1 MFLVRFALRQSG
13 ILKKHLEAAL
23 PDDTLTWMNE
33 LTAEMEER
41 RKRVERGG
49 GAARLKKQH
58 EAGKLSARERVHTLL
73 DEDTFT
79 ELGVFTEHSG
89 GELMAGIDA
98 PGEGVVTGYGQV
110 GGRTVF
116 VFSQD
121 FTVLGGSLG
130 KMHGQ
135 KIAQVMDL
143 AVKTGAPII
152 GLNDSAGARIQEGV
166 DSLSGYGE
174 VFYRNAVYSGVVP
187 QISAIL
193 GPCAGGAVY
202 SPALTDFVVM
212 AKGSSYMFITGPEVI
227 KSVTKEDVTFEELGG
242 ADVHTRT
249 SGVAHLEA
257 EDDEGVLENI
267 RKLLTYLPQSAKEKP
282 PLKPTQDPDT
292 RRTPELLK
300 IVHPDQR
307 RPYPMTD
314 VIETIVDDKTFF
326 EIQPDF
332 AKNIVV
338 GFAHL
343 GSQAV
348 GIVANNPRHLAGTL
362 NIDASDKAARF
373 IRTCDCFN
381 VPVVTLVD
389 VTGFLPG
396 VAQEH
401 AGIIRHG
408 AKMLYAYAEATVPKI
423 TLIVRKSYG
432 GAYLAMNSRDMGAD
446 VVLAWPTSAVAVMGA
461 EGAANII
468 YRRDIAGS
476 KHPEATRAEKI
487 AEYKR
492 KFDNPYRAAARGYI
506 DDVIDPK
513 DTRGHLI
520 RHLRMLAHKR
530 EERPF
535 KKHGNLPL

>member
-1 MFLVRFALRQSG
+1 VS
-13 ILKKHLEAAL
+13 
-23 PDDTLTWMNE
+23 DDTLAWMNE
-33 LTAEMEER
+33 LTADMEER
-41 RKRVERGG
+41 RKRVVGG
-49 GAARLKKQH
+49 GGEERARKQH
-58 EAGKLSARERVHTLL
+58 EAGKMTARERIEALL
-73 DEDTFT
+73 DEGSFV
-79 ELGVFTEHSG
+79 ELGVFVKHRG
-89 GELMAGIDA
+89 GELMEGIEA
-98 PGEGVVTGYGQV
+98 PGEGVVTGYGTV
-110 GGRTVF
+110 DGRTVF

-130 KMHGQ
+130 KMHGG
-135 KIAQVMDL
+135 KIATVMDL
-143 AVKTGAPII
+143 AVRTGAPIV

-202 SPALTDFVVM
+202 SPALTDFVLM

-227 KSVTKEDVTFEELGG
+227 RSVTKEDVSFEELGG
-242 ADVHTRT
+242 ADVHSRK

-257 EDDEGVLENI
+257 EDDAAVLQKVRE
-267 RKLLTYLPQSAKEKP
+267 LLAYLPQSAKEAP
-282 PLKPTQDPDT
+282 PTRPTRDPEA
-292 RRTPELLK
+292 RETPELLG

-307 RPYPMTD
+307 RPYPM
-314 VIETIVDDKTFF
+314 VEVVRAVVDDGEFL

-332 AKNIVV
+332 ARNMVV

-343 GSQAV
+343 GGRSV

-362 NIDASDKAARF
+362 TIDASDKAARF
-373 IRTCDCFN
+373 IRTCDAFN
-381 VPVVTLVD
+381 VPLVTLVD

-401 AGIIRHG
+401 GGIIRHG

-461 EGAANII
+461 EGAASIL
-468 YRRDIAGS
+468 YRREFQDS
-476 KHPEATRAEKI
+476 KDPEGARTRRIED
-487 AEYKR
+487 YR
-492 KFDNPYRAAARGYI
+492 RRFDNPYIAAGHGYI

-513 DTRGHLI
+513 DTRRHLV
-520 RHLRMLAHKR
+520 RHLRMLEGK
-530 EERPF
+530 EQSRPF
-535 KKHGNLPL
+535 KKHGNMPL

>member
-1 MFLVRFALRQSG
+1 MSV
-13 ILKKHLEAAL
+13 
-23 PDDTLTWMNE
+23 DDTLAWMNE

-41 RKRVERGG
+41 RKRVEGG
-49 GAARLKKQH
+49 GGEARVEKQH
-58 EAGKLSARERVHTLL
+58 AAGKLTARERIAGLL
-73 DEDTFT
+73 DEGSFV
-79 ELGVFTEHSG
+79 ELGVFTEHLG
-89 GELMAGIDA
+89 GGTMSGIDA
-98 PGEGVVTGYGQV
+98 PGEGVVTGYGTIE
-110 GGRTVF
+110 GRTVF

-130 KMHGQ
+130 KMHAQ

-143 AVKTGAPII
+143 AVKTGAPIV

-202 SPALTDFVVM
+202 SPALTDFVLM
-212 AKGSSYMFITGPEVI
+212 SRGTSYMFITGPEVI
-227 KSVTKEDVTFEELGG
+227 RSVTKEEVSFEALGG
-242 ADVHTRT
+242 ADVHTKR

-257 EDDEGVLENI
+257 DGDEEVLGMI
-267 RKLLTYLPQSAKEKP
+267 RELLSFLPPSAKERP
-282 PLKPTQDPDT
+282 PFKKTDDPVDRDT
-292 RRTPELLK
+292 SELLS

-307 RPYPMTD
+307 RPYPMHEVVKT
-314 VIETIVDDKTFF
+314 VVDDGHFF
-326 EIQPDF
+326 ETQPGW
-332 AKNIVV
+332 AKNIIC
-338 GFAHL
+338 GFARL
-343 GSQAV
+343 GGETV
-348 GIVANNPRHLAGTL
+348 GVVANNPRQMAGTL

-381 VPVVTLVD
+381 VPVLTLVD

-408 AKMLYAYAEATVPKI
+408 AKMLYAYAEATVPKV

-468 YRRDIAGS
+468 YRREIRESQNSD
-476 KHPEATRAEKI
+476 ATRAAKI
-487 AEYKR
+487 AEYKKR
-492 KFDNPYRAAARGYI
+492 FDNPYWAAGRGYI

-513 DTRGHLI
+513 DTRKHLV
-520 RHLRMLAHKR
+520 RHFRMLRSK
-530 EERPF
+530 EEARPF

>member
-1 MFLVRFALRQSG
+1 MS
-13 ILKKHLEAAL
+13 
-23 PDDTLTWMNE
+23 DDTLAWMNE

-41 RKRVERGG
+41 RKKIEQGG
-49 GAARLKKQH
+49 GAARIKKQH
-58 EAGKLSARERVHTLL
+58 AAGKLTARERVAALL
-73 DEDTFT
+73 DEGSFV
-79 ELGVFTEHSG
+79 ELGVFTEHLG
-89 GELMAGIDA
+89 GDMMQGVDA
-98 PGEGVVTGYGQV
+98 PGEGVVTGYGTID
-110 GGRTVF
+110 GRTVF

-135 KIAQVMDL
+135 KIGQVMDL

-202 SPALTDFVVM
+202 SPALTDFIVM

-227 KSVTKEDVTFEELGG
+227 KSVTKENVTFEELGG
-242 ADVHTRT
+242 ADVHNRK

-257 EDDEGVLENI
+257 EGDEAVLAMI
-267 RKLLTYLPQSAKEKP
+267 RELLGFLPQSAKEKP
-282 PLKPTQDPDT
+282 PVLETNDPVD
-292 RRTPELLK
+292 RETPEVLT

-307 RPYPMTD
+307 RPYPMHD
-314 VIETIVDDKTFF
+314 VIKVLVDDAHFF
-326 EIQPDF
+326 EVQADF

-338 GFAHL
+338 GFARL
-343 GSQAV
+343 GGQAV
-348 GIVANNPRHLAGTL
+348 GIVANNPRHMAGTL

-381 VPVVTLVD
+381 VPIVTFVD

-423 TLIVRKSYG
+423 TLITRKSYG

-468 YRRDIAGS
+468 YRRDIQN
-476 KHPEATRAEKI
+476 ATNPDSVRAAKI
-487 AEYKR
+487 NEYKKR
-492 KFDNPYRAAARGYI
+492 FDNPYWAASRGYI

-513 DTRGHLI
+513 DTRRQLI
-520 RHLRMLAHKR
+520 RHLRMLSHK
-530 EERPF
+530 EESRPY

>member
-1 MFLVRFALRQSG
+1 MS
-13 ILKKHLEAAL
+13 
-23 PDDTLTWMNE
+23 DDTLAWMNE

-49 GAARLKKQH
+49 GEKRINKQH
-58 EAGKLSARERVHTLL
+58 EQGKLTARERVHTLL
-73 DEDTFT
+73 DKDTFV
-79 ELGVFTEHSG
+79 ELGAFVEHLG
-89 GELMAGIDA
+89 GEMMQGVDA
-98 PGEGVVTGYGQV
+98 PGEGVVTGYGKV
-110 GGRTVF
+110 DGRTVF

-130 KMHGQ
+130 KMHAQ
-135 KIAQVMDL
+135 KIAKVMDL
-143 AVKTGAPII
+143 AVKTGAPIV

-174 VFYRNAVYSGVVP
+174 VFYRNAIYSGVVP

-202 SPALTDFVVM
+202 SPALTDFVLM

-227 KSVTKEDVTFEELGG
+227 KSVTKENVTFEGLGG
-242 ADVHTRT
+242 ADVHNRK
-249 SGVAHLEA
+249 SGVAHFEA
-257 EDDEGVLENI
+257 ADDEGVLEKV
-267 RKLLTYLPQSAKEKP
+267 RELLSFLPQSAKERA
-282 PLKPTQDPDT
+282 PLQHTDDPVS
-292 RRTPELLK
+292 RETPEVLS

-307 RPYPMTD
+307 RPYPMTE
-314 VIETIVDDKTFF
+314 VIKTVVDDKHFL
-326 EIQPDF
+326 EVQPEF
-332 AKNIVV
+332 AKNIIC
-338 GFAHL
+338 GFARL
-343 GSQAV
+343 GGQSV
-348 GIVANNPRHLAGTL
+348 GIVANNPRHMAGTL
-362 NIDASDKAARF
+362 NIDASDKASRF

-381 VPVVTLVD
+381 VPILTFVD

-432 GAYLAMNSRDMGAD
+432 GAYLAMNSTDMGAD

-468 YRRDIAGS
+468 YRREIAGS
-476 KHPEATRAEKI
+476 KQPDATRAARI
-487 AEYKR
+487 DEYKKR
-492 KFDNPYRAAARGYI
+492 FDNPYWAAGRGYI

-513 DTRGHLI
+513 DTRQQLV
-520 RHLRMLAHKR
+520 RHLRMLEGKV

-535 KKHGNLPL
+535 KKHGNIPL

>member
-1 MFLVRFALRQSG
+1 MQ
-13 ILKKHLEAAL
+13 
-23 PDDTLTWMNE
+23 DDTLSWMNE

-41 RKRVERGG
+41 RKRIEKGG
-49 GAARLKKQH
+49 GETRIKKQH
-58 EAGKLSARERVHTLL
+58 DAGKLTARERIALLL
-73 DEDTFT
+73 DEGSFV
-79 ELGVFTEHSG
+79 ELGVFTEHLG
-89 GELMAGIDA
+89 GDMMNGIDA
-98 PGEGVVTGYGQV
+98 PGEGVVTGYGTV
-110 GGRTVF
+110 NGRTVF

-135 KIAQVMDL
+135 KVAKVMDL

-174 VFYRNAVYSGVVP
+174 VFYRNAIYSGVVP

-202 SPALTDFVVM
+202 SPALTDFVIM
-212 AKGSSYMFITGPEVI
+212 ARQTSYMFITGPEVI
-227 KSVTKEDVTFEELGG
+227 KSVTKEDVSFEALGG
-242 ADVHTRT
+242 SDVHNRK

-257 EDDEGVLENI
+257 DGDEAV
-267 RKLLTYLPQSAKEKP
+267 LLTIRELLEYLPQSARVQPPKKE
-282 PLKPTQDPDT
+282 TSDPVT
-292 RRTPELLK
+292 RETAELLS

-307 RPYPMTD
+307 RPYPMHD
-314 VIETIVDDKTFF
+314 VIKVVMDDRHFF
-326 EIQPDF
+326 EIQPEF
-332 AKNIVV
+332 ARNIII

-343 GSQAV
+343 GGQPV
-348 GIVANNPRHLAGTL
+348 GIVANNPRFMAGTL

-373 IRTCDCFN
+373 IRTCDSFN
-381 VPVVTLVD
+381 IPIITFVD

-408 AKMLYAYAEATVPKI
+408 AKMLFAYAEATVPKI
-423 TLIVRKSYG
+423 TLITRKSYG

-446 VVLAWPTSAVAVMGA
+446 VVLAWPTAAVAVMGA

-468 YRRDIAGS
+468 YRRNINES
-476 KHPEATRAEKI
+476 SNPEATRQAKI
-487 AEYKR
+487 AEYKAR
-492 KFDNPYRAAARGYI
+492 FDNPYWAAGRGYI

-513 DTRGHLI
+513 DTRRHLI
-520 RHLRMLAHKR
+520 CHLQMLSGKT

-535 KKHGNLPL
+535 KKHGNMPL

>member
-1 MFLVRFALRQSG
+1 VSDE
-13 ILKKHLEAAL
+13 ILA
-23 PDDTLTWMNE
+23 WMNE

-41 RKRVERGG
+41 RKVVEKGG
-49 GAARLKKQH
+49 GAERVKKQH
-58 EAGKLSARERVHTLL
+58 EGGKLTARERIDALL
-73 DEDTFT
+73 DEGSFV
-79 ELGVFTEHSG
+79 ELSVFVEPIQ
-89 GELMAGIDA
+89 GELMQGVKA
-98 PGEGVVTGYGQV
+98 PGEGVVTGYGKID
-110 GGRTVF
+110 GRTVF

-130 KMHGQ
+130 KMHAQ
-135 KIAQVMDL
+135 KIAKVMDL

-202 SPALTDFVVM
+202 SPAMTDFVLM
-212 AKGSSYMFITGPEVI
+212 SSGTSYMFITGPEVI
-227 KSVTKEDVTFEELGG
+227 RSVTKEEVSFEALGG
-242 ADVHTRT
+242 AAVHNRK

-257 EDDEGVLENI
+257 EGDEAVLSMI
-267 RKLLTYLPQSAKEKP
+267 RELLSFLPQSAKEKP
-282 PLKPTQDPDT
+282 PLKPSRDPEE
-292 RRTPELLK
+292 RETPEMLA

-307 RPYPMTD
+307 RPYPMHE
-314 VIETIVDDKTFF
+314 VIKAAVDDHYFF
-326 EIQPDF
+326 EIQAEF
-332 AKNIVV
+332 AKNIIC
-338 GFAHL
+338 GFARL
-343 GSQAV
+343 GGQSV
-348 GIVANNPRHLAGTL
+348 GIVANNPRQMAGTL

-373 IRTCDCFN
+373 IRSCDCYN
-381 VPVVTLVD
+381 VPIVTLVD

-396 VAQEH
+396 VTQEH

-461 EGAANII
+461 EGAASII
-468 YRRDIAGS
+468 YRREIAAS
-476 KHPEATRAEKI
+476 PQPEATRAAKVN
-487 AEYKR
+487 EYKKR
-492 KFDNPYRAAARGYI
+492 FDNPYWAAGRGYI

-513 DTRGHLI
+513 DTRRHLI
-520 RHLRMLAHKR
+520 RHLKMLAGK
-530 EERPF
+530 EETRPF
-535 KKHGNLPL
+535 KKHGNMPL